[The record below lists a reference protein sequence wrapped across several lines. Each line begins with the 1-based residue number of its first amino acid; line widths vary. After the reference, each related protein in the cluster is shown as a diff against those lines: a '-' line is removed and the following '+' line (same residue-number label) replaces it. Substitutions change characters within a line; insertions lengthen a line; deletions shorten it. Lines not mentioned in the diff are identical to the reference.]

1 MKLEERDELY
11 VQWVVET
18 RMNAFML
25 AGKPAS
31 RDCVEMRTFREVSTA
46 IEDGRWPGLLL
57 DPKADLEA
65 DE

>member
-1 MKLEERDELY
+1 
-11 VQWVVET
+11 
-18 RMNAFML
+18 MNAFML